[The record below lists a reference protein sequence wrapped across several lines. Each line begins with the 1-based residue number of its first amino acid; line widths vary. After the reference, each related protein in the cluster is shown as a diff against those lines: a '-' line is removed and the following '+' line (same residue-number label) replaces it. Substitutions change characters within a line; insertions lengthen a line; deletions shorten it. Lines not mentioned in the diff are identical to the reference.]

1 MNNLQKE
8 SFEKTLQDK
17 IDLFFSENNWN
28 VNNYASNQL
37 KERKDLGQFFTPSIL
52 CAKMLAKLSKVKEA
66 YLDEEG
72 NVKEE
77 YKTKNPVI
85 SGEPLFDPTA
95 GCGNL
100 LAAGIAIG
108 WDPEWI
114 YANELDPKIHEVL
127 VEGLTSLKVDGRS
140 VPKDHIRCGD
150 IFEMT
155 KEHFKHMDERK
166 PICGILL
173 DEIPKEEY
181 EKLNESEKKLY
192 FAICDNKTGKPTG
205 KYKRKRVKKEKS
217 NKPFSLN
224 QNEENKR

>member
-1 MNNLQKE
+1 MITEEEKLKKQKE
-8 SFEKTLQDK
+8 DFENLLTKK
-17 IDLFFSENNWN
+17 IDRFFSENNWN
-28 VNNYASNQL
+28 ANNYASNQL

-77 YKTKNPVI
+77 NPKI
-85 SGEPLFDPTA
+85 TGEPLFDPTA

-127 VEGLTSLKVDGRS
+127 VEGLTSLKVNGKS
-140 VPKDHIRCGD
+140 VPKDHIRLGD

-155 KEHFKHMDERK
+155 KVHFDLMDECE
-166 PICGILL
+166 PICNFTL
-173 DEIPKEEY
+173 
-181 EKLNESEKKLY
+181 EKKVDLKLPLTDEEKKSSEY
-192 FAICDNKTGKPTG
+192 RTLPYKKRFNYENEMRSKKGKL
-205 KYKRKRVKKEKS
+205 K
-217 NKPFSLN
+217 
-224 QNEENKR
+224 

>member
-1 MNNLQKE
+1 MTENQKE
-8 SFEKTLQDK
+8 DFESFLTRK
-17 IDLFFSENNWN
+17 IDDFFSENNWN

-37 KERKDLGQFFTPSIL
+37 KERKDLGQFFTPSVL

-72 NVKEE
+72 NVKE
-77 YKTKNPVI
+77 KNPKI
-85 SGEPLFDPTA
+85 TGEPLFDPTA

-114 YANELDPKIHEVL
+114 YANEFDPKIYEVL
-127 VEGLTSLKVDGRS
+127 VDGLTKLT

-155 KEHFKHMDERK
+155 KEYFKSMDEQK

-173 DEIPKEEY
+173 DEISKEEY

-192 FAICDNKTGKPTG
+192 FAIHNNKTGKSTG
-205 KYKRKRVKKEKS
+205 RYKRRKKSSIWEKPRKVS
-217 NKPFSLN
+217 T
-224 QNEENKR
+224 

>member
-1 MNNLQKE
+1 MVEHSLDLKKQNFENLLTK
-8 SFEKTLQDK
+8 K
-17 IDLFFSENNWN
+17 IDNFFSENNWDS
-28 VNNYASNQL
+28 NNYAKNTL
-37 KERKDLGQFFTPSIL
+37 KDRKDLGQFFTPSVL

-85 SGEPLFDPTA
+85 SDEPLFDPTA

-108 WDPEWI
+108 WNPEWI
-114 YANELDPKIHEVL
+114 YANELDPKIYEVL
-127 VEGLTSLKVDGRS
+127 VEGLTKLS

-155 KEHFKHMDERK
+155 KEHFKLMDEQK
-166 PICGILL
+166 PICGVLL
-173 DEIPKEEY
+173 DEISKEEY

-205 KYKRKRVKKEKS
+205 KYKRKGVKKGKS
-217 NKPFSLN
+217 NKTFSLN
-224 QNEENKR
+224 QNEKNKR